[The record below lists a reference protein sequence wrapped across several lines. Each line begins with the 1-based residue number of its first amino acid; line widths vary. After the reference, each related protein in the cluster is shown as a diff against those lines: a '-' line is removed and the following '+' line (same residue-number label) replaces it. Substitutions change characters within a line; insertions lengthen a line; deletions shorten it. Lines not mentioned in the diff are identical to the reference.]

1 MGQEVTILRGSSGL
15 NTKDHP
21 SELAESY
28 LSKAVNVDISDKG
41 SVSRRDGFSTVTAGL
56 SNAHSLVG
64 YRDRYAVYADGVNLY
79 CYDSSTSTTSTI
91 KNDLTSGKP
100 LCYTPVGET
109 LVFSNGLERGMIVVG
124 ESGVECGSYF
134 EFVEEE
140 VNEGKREI
148 TEFPLVD
155 LMHFYNGSMYG
166 AAKGSSFLYGSE
178 PYKPAQ
184 YDEEGGYVLMSAPIN
199 WIRNVEDALLV
210 GTDAGVTAFT
220 GHGIDDFQ
228 ERTILTFP
236 SILCSGIVSVHLPSD
251 SPIPLTQEG
260 VLALT
265 DNGVMFI
272 SAQLEVLDM
281 TSKLSLDWGSVANGC
296 FGIINN
302 NYVFSG
308 GI

>member
-1 MGQEVTILRGSSGL
+1 MGQEVTILRGSLGL

-21 SELAESY
+21 SELAENY

-41 SVSRRDGFSTVTAGL
+41 AVSRRGGVSVINGDYSD
-56 SNAHSLVG
+56 AHSLG
-64 YRDRYAVYADGVNLY
+64 GFLNRYAVYADGVNLY
-79 CYDSSTSTTSTI
+79 CYDSSTAITTTI
-91 KNDLTSGKP
+91 KSDLTSGKP
-100 LCYTPVGET
+100 LCYTPVGEA
-109 LVFSNGLERGMIVVG
+109 LVFSNGVERGLIVVG
-124 ESGVECGSYF
+124 ETGVECVSYF
-134 EFVEEE
+134 EFVAEE
-140 VNEGKREI
+140 VNEEKREI

-166 AAKGSSFLYGSE
+166 AAKGSSSLYGSE

-184 YDEEGGYVLMSAPIN
+184 YDEEGGYVLLSAPIN
-199 WIRNVEDALLV
+199 WIRSVEDALLV

-236 SILCSGIVSVHLPSD
+236 SILCSDIVSVHLPSD
-251 SPIPLTQEG
+251 SPIPMIQEG

-281 TSKLSLDWGSVANGC
+281 TSKLSLDWGSVASGC
-296 FGIINN
+296 FGIIDN